1 MTDYNANF
9 KLFMTC
15 RLGNPKFSPELSAKT
30 TIIDFTVTQNGLE
43 QQLLSVVL
51 SKKQRVL
58 EESLNALLKEVTR
71 NKKSLQE
78 LDKTLLQKLTT
89 SKTNLLHDTELVEI
103 LNSTKT
109 KAKEVQI
116 KISDAEVKTAEINE
130 KRLTF

>member
-1 MTDYNANF
+1 MSLGGVLTDYNINF

-78 LDKTLLQKLTT
+78 LDKTLL
-89 SKTNLLHDTELVEI
+89 
-103 LNSTKT
+103 
-109 KAKEVQI
+109 
-116 KISDAEVKTAEINE
+116 
-130 KRLTF
+130 

>member
-1 MTDYNANF
+1 LDPILEKSLIKKGRSLKVSLGGVMTDYNANF

-78 LDKTLLQKLTT
+78 LDKTLL
-89 SKTNLLHDTELVEI
+89 
-103 LNSTKT
+103 
-109 KAKEVQI
+109 
-116 KISDAEVKTAEINE
+116 
-130 KRLTF
+130 